1 VQRSRQCSKS
11 NNRCGGGAHWRS
23 VPDVKSSVMKLT
35 HPCLRSAEGQLR
47 ARLAAYAQRARRG
60 DGQRSRGPAA
70 HLESSQLS

>member
-11 NNRCGGGAHWRS
+11 DNRCGGGAHWRS

-35 HPCLRSAEGQLR
+35 QPCLRSAEGQLR
-47 ARLAAYAQRARRG
+47 ARLAAAVKRARRG
-60 DGQRSRGPAA
+60 DGRRRRGPAA